1 MSQATKILTELERRG
16 VIVALD
22 GDTLSLKPRRSLDDA
37 LLARVREAKPAILE
51 ALRSRPATCAAS
63 CYRLT
68 RAAGFIIPG
77 MAVPRSSRK
86 RTHLCARFGRPAGT
100 ATARRNAAASCAGK
114 QCRASVWSAKGAGRC
129 GGGFNESRRG
139 RRAPFA
145 HRGGCASR
153 HEGRE

>member
-63 CYRLT
+63 CYEID
-68 RAAGFIIPG
+68 AGRWIHHPWNGCTTIQPKADAPLRKVRETCWHCHG
-77 MAVPRSSRK
+77 EKECGCIVCWQAVPSECVVCKGS
-86 RTHLCARFGRPAGT
+86 G
-100 ATARRNAAASCAGK
+100 
-114 QCRASVWSAKGAGRC
+114 QVWRWVQ
-129 GGGFNESRRG
+129 
-139 RRAPFA
+139 
-145 HRGGCASR
+145 
-153 HEGRE
+153 

>member
-63 CYRLT
+63 CYEID
-68 RAAGFIIPG
+68 AGRWIRETCWHCHGEKECGCIVCWQ
-77 MAVPRSSRK
+77 AVPSECVVCKGS
-86 RTHLCARFGRPAGT
+86 G
-100 ATARRNAAASCAGK
+100 
-114 QCRASVWSAKGAGRC
+114 QVWRWVQ
-129 GGGFNESRRG
+129 
-139 RRAPFA
+139 
-145 HRGGCASR
+145 
-153 HEGRE
+153 